1 MQNSDALRGDLRIR
15 LFEDGRIIL
24 DLPNDPMIACF
35 MLHLG
40 QDELQERMM
49 GRKAASQ
56 RKQSL
61 VTVPKDGA
69 MPLQEWGR

>member
-1 MQNSDALRGDLRIR
+1 MQQSEQLKGDLRIR

-49 GRKAASQ
+49 GRKSEHA
-56 RKQSL
+56 RKQHL
-61 VTVPKDGA
+61 ITKPKDDA
-69 MPLQEWGR
+69 MPNHDWGT